1 MVDFNLPLH
10 LRFMKKRGLT
20 FIFLLVN
27 MSLYSQSKLE
37 TENWIKSKFNKW
49 KITDTRT
56 TYSGVIG
63 GIVTGG
69 SSEKPIS
76 LSFINCSLIFKSK
89 FNFYS
94 PPSIGQENNT
104 YSLNIGDIEKV
115 EWIKN
120 KVNYTTYL
128 VVVTKKSL
136 VKKTSV
142 SQNDSEELYVD
153 RCIIAFNTEGE
164 ENFEERML
172 KAFNHLRSLCPT
184 TKKNQEVF

>member
-1 MVDFNLPLH
+1 MRNYA
-10 LRFMKKRGLT
+10 LT
-20 FIFLLVN
+20 LFIIL
-27 MSLYSQSKLE
+27 MSFSSFSQTKVE
-37 TENWIKSKFNKW
+37 TENWIKSKFIKW
-49 KITDTRT
+49 KVTDTRN
-56 TYSGVIG
+56 TYSDVID

-69 SSEKPIS
+69 TSEKPIS
-76 LSFINCSLIFKSK
+76 LNFINCSLIFKSK
-89 FNFYS
+89 FNYYS
-94 PPSIGQENNT
+94 PPSIGLEDNT

-142 SQNDSEELYVD
+142 SQYDSENLYVD
-153 RCIIAFNTEGE
+153 RCVIAFNTEGE

-172 KAFNHLRSLCPT
+172 KAVNHLRSFCPKT
-184 TKKNQEVF
+184 IKNKEAF

>member
-1 MVDFNLPLH
+1 
-10 LRFMKKRGLT
+10 MKKNIMT
-20 FIFLLVN
+20 FIFILVS

-49 KITDTRT
+49 KITDTRD
-56 TYSGVIG
+56 TYSDVID

-69 SSEKPIS
+69 TSEKPIS
-76 LSFINCSLIFKSK
+76 LNFINCSLIFKSK
-89 FNFYS
+89 FNYYS
-94 PPSIGQENNT
+94 PPSIGLEDNT

-142 SQNDSEELYVD
+142 SQYDSEDLYID
-153 RCIIAFNTEGE
+153 RCVIAFNTEGE

-172 KAFNHLRSLCPT
+172 NAVNHLRSFCP
-184 TKKNQEVF
+184 KPIKNKEVF